1 MISAVDAKRKMDE
14 CNINEELKKIED
26 KILSAAEKGY
36 CRYSLN
42 HNFVSSLSHVKLQ
55 KILGVLK
62 ENGYEISENNT
73 ISWENAGNGEEWVEK
88 KRYDGSPFYVCGG
101 CGGVAAAE
109 KEDYCP
115 NCRCKMRK

>member
-14 CNINEELKKIED
+14 CNISEELKKIED
-26 KILSAAEKGY
+26 KILHAAEQGY

-42 HNFVSSLSHVKLQ
+42 HNFVSSLSFKKLQ
-55 KILGVLK
+55 RIINVLR

-73 ISWENAGNGEEWVEK
+73 ISWENAGDGEEWVERQ
-88 KRYDGSPFYVCGG
+88 RYDGSLFYVCGK

-109 KEDYCP
+109 KEDTCP
-115 NCRCKMRK
+115 NCRCKMKK